1 MRHRRLLLLAILL
14 AIAALGACGTSA
26 VGVDTCTTIEDALC
40 KRANEL
46 GCPESDLPHSGDSLS
61 ACTRFYS
68 IACLHGLATTATI
81 TKEQVSACVGAIE
94 DIKTAKQCSVIEAP
108 ETTDAC
114 AWLIPPEGGADAEA
128 GTVDASTVDGAS
140 VTFGDAASS
149 DGGAGG

>member
-26 VGVDTCTTIEDALC
+26 VGVDTCTPIEDA
-40 KRANEL
+40 
-46 GCPESDLPHSGDSLS
+46 
-61 ACTRFYS
+61 RFYS